1 MYASVPPYT
10 YSDSPPR
17 STVSKQTIVVTSY
30 MQWGR
35 ERGEEGK
42 GGEGMV
48 EGRAEVRGRGGEEER
63 REREGRVEGKAE
75 VRGRGG
81 GEERR
86 EREGRGGCMGEGQR

>member
-1 MYASVPPYT
+1 MYVSVPPYT

-42 GGEGMV
+42 GGEG
-48 EGRAEVRGRGGEEER
+48 RGGEEVR
-63 REREGRVEGKAE
+63 NNRGGKGRVEGRT
-75 VRGRGG
+75 RGRKDRKK
-81 GEERR
+81 GENDTIDSL
-86 EREGRGGCMGEGQR
+86 QAIL